1 MNKKRL
7 RALFFLN
14 KSPNS
19 LPAGEKGFDF
29 ALRRLHPPLLA
40 EGFSAAP
47 AMERGG
53 HVPTQLPQVALT
65 GDQAVGVTA
74 VAAAEHCRRA
84 AVPPHLSAIASA
96 SSRTPSA
103 LKPSS
108 KCRTLPRFP

>member
-19 LPAGEKGFDF
+19 LPVGEKGFDF
-29 ALRRLHPPLLA
+29 TLRSLHPSLLA
-40 EGFSAAP
+40 EGFSAAA

-53 HVPTQLPQVALT
+53 HVPTQLPQVALM

-74 VAAAEHCRRA
+74 PVAAAEHCRRA
-84 AVPPHLSAIASA
+84 A
-96 SSRTPSA
+96 A
-103 LKPSS
+103 LV
-108 KCRTLPRFP
+108 RNGVRQFPDAVGA

>member
-19 LPAGEKGFDF
+19 LPVGEKGFDF
-29 ALRRLHPPLLA
+29 TLRSLHPSLLA
-40 EGFSAAP
+40 EGFSAAA

-53 HVPTQLPQVALT
+53 HVPAQLPQVPLT

-84 AVPPHLSAIASA
+84 AAHLSAIASA

>member
-29 ALRRLHPPLLA
+29 TLRRLHPPLLA

-53 HVPTQLPQVALT
+53 HVPTQLPQVALP
-65 GDQAVGVTA
+65 GNQAVGIA
-74 VAAAEHCRRA
+74 ALAAAEHRRRA
-84 AVPPHLSAIASA
+84 AAFIRNGVRQLPD
-96 SSRTPSA
+96 A
-103 LKPSS
+103 LGA
-108 KCRTLPRFP
+108 